1 MPSLT
6 LTTNIEI
13 PNVKEFCLEFSK
25 VLFTVPE
32 KFLGFSEKYMSIQY
46 MHNANLTFA
55 GTFDPGALL
64 AITSLESF
72 SSSEKNEK
80 YSAAFFKFFQEKL
93 GIPSDRAYIIF
104 YDAGRERLG
113 YQGTIFSVILG

>member
-1 MPSLT
+1 MPIFT

-25 VLFTVPE
+25 LGAEVLGAP
-32 KFLGFSEKYMSIQY
+32 EKYMSIQY

-55 GTFDPGALL
+55 GTFDPAALL
-64 AITSLESF
+64 VITCLESF
-72 SSSEKNEK
+72 SSPEKNEK

-93 GIPSDRAYIIF
+93 GIPSDRAYITF

-113 YQGTIFSVILG
+113 YQGTIFSVIMG